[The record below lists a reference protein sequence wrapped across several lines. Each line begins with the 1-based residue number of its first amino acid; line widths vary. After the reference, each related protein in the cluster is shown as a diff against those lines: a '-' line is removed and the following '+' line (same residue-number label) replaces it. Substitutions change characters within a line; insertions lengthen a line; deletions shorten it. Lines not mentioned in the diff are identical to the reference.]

1 MTGPI
6 FIEDKTQGFKNAL
19 NCSLLVLITML
30 LGCSNPKKHS
40 LFKVIPSDKSGIQFA
55 NNLHPT
61 AQFNLFDYMYY
72 YNGGGIGAA
81 DFNNDGLIDL
91 FFTSNQGSNALY
103 LNKGH
108 LKFEDVTQ
116 QANIKTDSG
125 WSTGV
130 SVVDINNDGLMDIY
144 ICKVNKGAPNSFK
157 NQLLVCKGIKNGV
170 PFYEDEAKQ
179 YGIDFSGYCT
189 QAVFFDYDG
198 DGDLDLF
205 LLNHAISNEGHYA
218 ARSAFINK
226 PDQQAGD
233 HIYRNNGNGTF
244 TDATPQTKI
253 YSNPISYGLGV
264 CVSDINMD
272 GSPDIYVGNDFH
284 ENDYLYINQKDGTFK
299 DAADSQLQHTSKY
312 TMGVDV
318 ADISND
324 ALPEIISLDMMPYNP
339 VTLKRSVTEENY
351 NVFNYKLSL
360 GYNPQYARN
369 NLQFNRGNGHFSEI
383 GFYAGI
389 YATDWSW
396 APLFAD
402 FNNDGLKDLFISNGI
417 PKRMNDIDYIDYIS
431 NTAIQGKLQSGA
443 GIEKDTELVA
453 RFPEI
458 KIPNKFYLNTGAVS
472 FKDIT
477 DSIDDNPPGF
487 SNGAVYADLDNDGD
501 LDIVVNNINGPV
513 VLYENQINDS
523 AQNQYASVSLHGPAQ
538 NINALGAKVILFVK
552 DSIRSYENY
561 PVHGF
566 QSSMQV
572 PLLIGL
578 KNTIVDS
585 AVVIWPDNSCQHI
598 DLANKKNLDLH
609 YTPGLPKFNYEA
621 LLEFKKHPAYFDD
634 VTARTGLHYEHT
646 ENVYDEFNLDPLMPR
661 MQSAK
666 GPALCVGDIN
676 NDGLDDVF
684 IGAAKGGHSAI
695 FVQQANGLFTKTLQ
709 PALDADSL
717 IEDNDA
723 VFVDVNNDHYL
734 DLVIAT
740 GGDEYFGMDPRLQPL
755 LYLNDGKGRF
765 VKQENAFP
773 GVNTT
778 QSVVCAGDFNGDG
791 AIDLFIGS
799 SNVPGSFGM
808 LPTSYLFLNNGHGQ
822 FRAAYQKELQSAGF
836 ISDAKWADV
845 DNDGKKELV
854 ICAEWGG
861 VDAFEFNGNSCTRK
875 SLIPNKGWWSCLLVA
890 DFNQDQKPDLFV
902 GNMGQNTPLKANEN
916 EAVNLYFNSF
926 NNSPKP
932 MGIMTYYVG
941 GKEIPFSFKIDL
953 DKQMPVLKKNFLYAQ
968 DFANASITD
977 LLGADAMNDAKKYQ
991 ANDFNT
997 SLFFN
1002 KDGVY
1007 KLADLPF
1014 QAQLSICNT
1023 AIAIDANEDGF
1034 PDILLG
1040 GNNYFNN
1047 VQIGRQDADYGTL
1060 LINKGNGGFAYA
1072 SLNPLLIK
1080 GVVQKIR
1087 PIKINNKQALLLAKN
1102 NAALQVLQLK

>member
-1 MTGPI
+1 M
-6 FIEDKTQGFKNAL
+6 
-19 NCSLLVLITML
+19 
-30 LGCSNPKKHS
+30 
-40 LFKVIPSDKSGIQFA
+40 
-55 NNLHPT
+55 
-61 AQFNLFDYMYY
+61 
-72 YNGGGIGAA
+72 
-81 DFNNDGLIDL
+81 DL
-91 FFTSNQGSNALY
+91 
-103 LNKGH
+103 
-108 LKFEDVTQ
+108 
-116 QANIKTDSG
+116 
-125 WSTGV
+125 
-130 SVVDINNDGLMDIY
+130 Y
-144 ICKVNKGAPNSFK
+144 ICKVNKGAPNSIK
-157 NQLLVCKGIKNGV
+157 NQLLVCKGIKKGV
-170 PFYEDEAKQ
+170 PFYEDEAQQ

-218 ARSAFINK
+218 ARSAFMNK
-226 PDQQAGD
+226 PDLQAGD
-233 HIYRNNGNGTF
+233 RIYRNNGNGTF

-272 GSPDIYVGNDFH
+272 GYPDIYVGNDFH

-299 DAADSQLQHTSKY
+299 DATDSQLQHTSKY

-360 GYNPQYARN
+360 GYSPQYARN
-369 NLQFNRGNGHFSEI
+369 NLQFNRGNGHFSEV

-443 GIEKDTELVA
+443 GIEKDTELVS

-472 FKDIT
+472 FKDVT

-487 SNGAVYADLDNDGD
+487 SNGAIYADLDNDGD
-501 LDIVVNNINGPV
+501 LDIVVNNINGPA
-513 VLYENQINDS
+513 VLYENQINDT
-523 AQNQYASVSLHGPAQ
+523 AQNRYATVSLYGPAQ
-538 NINALGAKVILFVK
+538 NINALGAKLILFVK

-572 PLLIGL
+572 PVLVGL
-578 KNTIVDS
+578 NNTAIDS
-585 AVVIWPDNSCQHI
+585 AVVVWPDNSYQRI
-598 DLANKKNLDLH
+598 DLLNKKKLVVS
-609 YTPGLPKFNYEA
+609 YSPGLPKFDYGVIQ
-621 LLEFKKHPAYFDD
+621 EFKKHPSYFDD
-634 VTARTGLHYEHT
+634 ITARTGLLYKHI
-646 ENVYDEFNLDPLMPR
+646 ENDYDEFNLDPLMPR

-684 IGAAKGGHSAI
+684 IGAAKGGHNAVFI
-695 FVQQANGLFTKTLQ
+695 QQANGNFTKTLQ
-709 PALDADSL
+709 PALAADSL

-740 GGDEYFGMDPRLQPL
+740 GGDEYFGKDPRLQPL
-755 LYLNDGKGRF
+755 LYLNDGKGTF
-765 VKQENAFP
+765 IKQGNAFP
-773 GVNTT
+773 GINTT
-778 QSVVCAGDFNGDG
+778 QSVVCAGDFNSDG
-791 AIDLFIGS
+791 YTDLFIGS
-799 SNVPGSFGM
+799 SNVPGNFGM
-808 LPTSYLFLNNGHGQ
+808 LPASYLLLNNGHGA
-822 FRAAYQKELQSAGF
+822 FTDATAAYPKALQYAGF
-836 ISDAKWADV
+836 ISDAKWTDL

-854 ICAEWGG
+854 LCSEWGG
-861 VDAFEFNGNSCTRK
+861 VDAFAFSGNTCTRK
-875 SLIPNKGWWSCLLVA
+875 PIINNKGWWSCLLVA
-890 DFNQDQKPDLFV
+890 DFNGDQKPDLFV
-902 GNMGQNTPLKANEN
+902 GNIGQNTPLQSKEN
-916 EAVNLYFNSF
+916 EGVGLYFNSF
-926 NNSPKP
+926 NNSPGP
-932 MGIMTYYVG
+932 MGIMTYDVG

-953 DKQMPVLKKNFLYAQ
+953 DKQMPALKKKFLYAQ

-977 LLGADAMNDAKKYQ
+977 LLGADAMNEAKKYQ
-991 ANDFNT
+991 ANDFST
-997 SLFFN
+997 SLLLN
-1002 KDGVY
+1002 NAGTY
-1007 KLADLPF
+1007 RPMNLPF

-1023 AIAIDANEDGF
+1023 AMDIDVNKDGL

-1060 LINKGNGGFAYA
+1060 LVNKGGGRFAYA
-1072 SLNPLLIK
+1072 SLNPLLIN
-1080 GVVQKIR
+1080 GVVKKIR
-1087 PIKINNKQALLLAKN
+1087 PITINNKQAVLLAKN